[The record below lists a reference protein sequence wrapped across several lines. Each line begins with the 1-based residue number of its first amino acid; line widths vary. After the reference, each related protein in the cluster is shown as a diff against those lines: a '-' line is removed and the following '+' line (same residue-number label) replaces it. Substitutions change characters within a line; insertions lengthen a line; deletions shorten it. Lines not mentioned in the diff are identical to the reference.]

1 MFGKMNF
8 HYVKKEKKKPFPLP
22 NIFETIMTIGN
33 FVEKYKNNIY
43 LNDRTIDEIEEV
55 EEIEEN
61 NYTFDYDRLRQ
72 NQESI
77 LVIEENKF
85 IKQNEIPFEIPFE
98 RSIEKRR
105 IEKRTIEKRTIEKP
119 FEKPVEKPVEKP
131 KPKHKFQGI
140 VDVVKDKIDKIHMV
154 YQSFY
159 KNTHASGFGDFI
171 RGSYFILQFC
181 EKFQFSL
188 EISVAHPL
196 HKFLKKTQSVL
207 NANICSN
214 ITFYDNIFKN
224 DTVNHEFQ
232 KDFFHHLNSLPIQDN
247 CGEKCVYVYTNAF
260 TLNKDLSNHHK
271 ERMREILEPGDF
283 IQEKVTKILS
293 SLELVKKDYIVVH
306 IRSGDSHLIQK
317 EGINLHKFRL
327 TYLEIKKLSLFKL
340 FPEKVLLLSDSLE
353 LKRHLV
359 KYLPFKCLFHEI
371 THMGEGISLE
381 SQDEKLINTLVDFS
395 LFTNAARVFSFSF
408 YEHGSGF
415 SEWACKTYDVPYQCK
430 YIPL

>member
-1 MFGKMNF
+1 
-8 HYVKKEKKKPFPLP
+8 
-22 NIFETIMTIGN
+22 
-33 FVEKYKNNIY
+33 
-43 LNDRTIDEIEEV
+43 
-55 EEIEEN
+55 
-61 NYTFDYDRLRQ
+61 
-72 NQESI
+72 
-77 LVIEENKF
+77 
-85 IKQNEIPFEIPFE
+85 
-98 RSIEKRR
+98 
-105 IEKRTIEKRTIEKP
+105 
-119 FEKPVEKPVEKP
+119 
-131 KPKHKFQGI
+131 
-140 VDVVKDKIDKIHMV
+140 
-154 YQSFY
+154 
-159 KNTHASGFGDFI
+159 
-171 RGSYFILQFC
+171 
-181 EKFQFSL
+181 
-188 EISVAHPL
+188 
-196 HKFLKKTQSVL
+196 
-207 NANICSN
+207 
-214 ITFYDNIFKN
+214 
-224 DTVNHEFQ
+224 
-232 KDFFHHLNSLPIQDN
+232 
-247 CGEKCVYVYTNAF
+247 
-260 TLNKDLSNHHK
+260 
-271 ERMREILEPGDF
+271 MREILEPGDF

-293 SLELVKKDYIVVH
+293 SLALVKKDYIVVH